1 MWNFLRFTAFS
12 VAGLAIRKSWNWLT
26 EDIDPLPGTKEF
38 EQEYSNAKR
47 RYLYLKKRKEE
58 WYETLRKVR

>member
-26 EDIDPLPGTKEF
+26 EDIDPLPETKEF
-38 EQEYSNAKR
+38 EQEYSNAKK

>member
-38 EQEYSNAKR
+38 EQEYSNAKK

>member
-12 VAGLAIRKSWNWLT
+12 VASLAIRKSWNWLT

-38 EQEYSNAKR
+38 EQEYSNAKK

>member
-26 EDIDPLPGTKEF
+26 QDIDPLPGTKEF
-38 EQEYSNAKR
+38 EQEYSNAKK

>member
-12 VAGLAIRKSWNWLT
+12 VASLAIRKSWNWLT

-38 EQEYSNAKR
+38 EQEYSNAKQ

>member
-38 EQEYSNAKR
+38 EREYSNAKQ

>member
-1 MWNFLRFTAFS
+1 MWNFLRFTALS
-12 VAGLAIRKSWNWLT
+12 VTGLAIRKTWNWLT

-38 EQEYSNAKR
+38 EQEYSNAKQ